1 MLKLVNL
8 SKLSQIRTE
17 NLWIVVTVAVFVAVV
32 FNYYR
37 YKHPTKQ
44 QDFSTDFT
52 LKEGNPSANFK
63 NTFHENMDA
72 SLEVFADVPTSQK
85 SIE

>member
-8 SKLSQIRTE
+8 SKLSKIPTE
-17 NLWIVVTVAVFVAVV
+17 NLWIIVFPAVFIAVV
-32 FNYYR
+32 FYCYK

-44 QDFSTDFT
+44 QDFSNDFT

-63 NTFHENMDA
+63 NTYFENTDA
-72 SLEVFADVPTSQK
+72 SLEVLADVPASQRN
-85 SIE
+85 IE